1 MDSKI
6 RAVGKITQVEELRRD
21 QIGARLESMRNQNEH
36 LAKQLLAL
44 SELKTLNHSGS
55 NQTNSMGLMN
65 LNLVDQM
72 LQKMLNHQKHEQA
85 VMEAQCQSVQ
95 KQLQQKA
102 ARVHGL
108 EQVLDRWSKKQNY
121 EKAKREQKLI
131 EDIINSRIKRRAL

>member
-6 RAVGKITQVEELRRD
+6 RAVGKMTQVEELQRD
-21 QIGARLESMRNQNEH
+21 QIGARLDAMRHQNEH
-36 LAKQLLAL
+36 LAKQLTAL
-44 SELKTLNHSGS
+44 SELKALNYSGS
-55 NQTNSMGLMN
+55 SKTCSVGLMN

-72 LQKMLNHQKHEQA
+72 LQKMLNHQRHEQA

-108 EQVLDRWSKKQNY
+108 EQVLERWRKKQNY
-121 EKAKREQKLI
+121 EKACRDQKLI
-131 EDIINSRIKRRAL
+131 EDIINSRLRRRTL

>member
-21 QIGARLESMRNQNEH
+21 QIGARLESMRHQNEH

-44 SELKTLNHSGS
+44 SELKTLNHNGS

>member
-1 MDSKI
+1 
-6 RAVGKITQVEELRRD
+6 
-21 QIGARLESMRNQNEH
+21 
-36 LAKQLLAL
+36 
-44 SELKTLNHSGS
+44 
-55 NQTNSMGLMN
+55 MN